1 MLYLIGEAKNQD
13 ECIAALNLMDS
24 VDAFENHYR
33 KVMKLRREV
42 FNPVSMALI
51 EAAQSIDEFLEKNT
65 SKNEW

>member
-1 MLYLIGEAKNQD
+1 
-13 ECIAALNLMDS
+13 MDS

-51 EAAQSIDEFLEKNT
+51 ETAQSIDEFLEKNT
-65 SKNEW
+65 SRNEW